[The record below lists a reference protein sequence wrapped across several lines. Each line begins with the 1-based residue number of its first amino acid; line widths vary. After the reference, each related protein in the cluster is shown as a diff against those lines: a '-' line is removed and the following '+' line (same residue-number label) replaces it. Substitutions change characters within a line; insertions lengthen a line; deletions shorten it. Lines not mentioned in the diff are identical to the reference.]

1 MADYEM
7 KPGSFEAG
15 AYGKGALWAIGGII
29 VIATIYEVNR
39 KAGLALAVIALMGM
53 ALTYI
58 PRFGLRFETGV

>member
-1 MADYEM
+1 MADT
-7 KPGSFEAG
+7 FEPG

-29 VIATIYEVNR
+29 VIATVYEVNP
-39 KAGLALAVIALMGM
+39 KAGIALAVIALMGM